1 MSIVDL
7 SDHDI
12 ENAQDPI
19 AMAAGEYK
27 IRIIECD
34 GTRQNKDDND
44 YVLPRFEVVGEPL
57 AKDFTHYV
65 PLLTCDNG
73 EGLADFDEK
82 RQAKIKAG
90 IKNFCLC
97 FGIDTS
103 RFDTDELQGLEGW
116 AILGVSEDEQYG
128 EQNYIKKLVIGA

>member
-1 MSIVDL
+1 MAIVDL
-7 SDHDI
+7 SGHNI
-12 ENAQDPI
+12 EDAQDPI
-19 AMAAGEYK
+19 AMPAGEYK

-34 GTRQNKDDND
+34 GMRQNKDDND

-65 PLLTCDNG
+65 PLLTTNAG
-73 EGLADFDEK
+73 EALADFDEK
-82 RQAKIKAG
+82 RVVKIKAG

-103 RFDTDELQGLEGW
+103 SFDTDELQGLEGW
-116 AILGVSEDEQYG
+116 VILGTSDDDQYG